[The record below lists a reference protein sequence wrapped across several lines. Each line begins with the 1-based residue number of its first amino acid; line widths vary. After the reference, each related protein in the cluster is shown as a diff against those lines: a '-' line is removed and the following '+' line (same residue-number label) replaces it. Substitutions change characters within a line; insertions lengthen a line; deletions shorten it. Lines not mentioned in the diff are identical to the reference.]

1 MSKLETNT
9 IDTVSGT
16 TNLTIGSTN
25 SSTVTFENG
34 AVTGHNYPAF
44 FVYDLH
50 NVEQSLTGGT
60 NTKLT
65 PATEYYDT
73 DNAYSSDKFTVPS
86 GKGFKNSLKLDVTTA
101 DASPDANG
109 LLLLGYHFEGHDLQC
124 LKYGTSSAET
134 ITIAFYVRSNKTG
147 TFQCNLRMVDDFH
160 RGQLVTISS
169 ADTWEK
175 KVITFAGNTSN
186 AIANDNS
193 DELRIQF
200 FFDSVS

>member
-16 TNLTIGSTN
+16 TNLVIGSTN

-86 GKGFKNSLKLDVTTA
+86 GKGGKYRFYGGAEMKNND
-101 DASPDANG
+101 G
-109 LLLLGYHFEGHDLQC
+109 IGF
-124 LKYGTSSAET
+124 
-134 ITIAFYVRSNKTG
+134 
-147 TFQCNLRMVDDFH
+147 CNLYLNGATVLASGDFFTSITS
-160 RGQLVTISS
+160 RYNGGTGS
-169 ADTWEK
+169 A
-175 KVITFAGNTSN
+175 
-186 AIANDNS
+186 S
-193 DELRIQF
+193 DEAFCPVDFILNLSAGDYVELYMQVYNSGDVRKIQF
-200 FFDSVS
+200 GGYTIGA